1 MRNNPALKVQVF
13 APWRAL
19 AASRRSFARSRTPT
33 LRVAG
38 AVALTTL
45 ITNQPA
51 HADSHPPGWPVRAS
65 IAMPFGDTW
74 GSDRQHGF
82 TWGFRAQLQGFPWEH
97 GPAFGGYAELLID
110 AQTRGSTAVGISASA
125 PIMRIKDALDWHVGA
140 YGGFRWQT
148 GDGRRVNLGVGTSL
162 NLPFY
167 FYQVGLGVRLDTS
180 LHGSEV
186 SAVALLVD
194 VDVLPLLAL
203 FGYALGSK

>member
-1 MRNNPALKVQVF
+1 MQGYTPPRSTFTRF
-13 APWRAL
+13 A
-19 AASRRSFARSRTPT
+19 AA
-33 LRVAG
+33 
-38 AVALTTL
+38 AVALLALTASP
-45 ITNQPA
+45 QPA
-51 HADSHPPGWPVRAS
+51 RADSHPPGWPVRGS

-97 GPAFGGYAELLID
+97 GPAFGGYTELLLD
-110 AQTRGSTAVGISASA
+110 AQTRGSTALGISASA

-140 YGGFRWQT
+140 YGGFRWQN
-148 GDGRRVNLGVGTSL
+148 GESRRVNLGIGTSL

-167 FYQVGLGVRLDTS
+167 FYQVGLGIRLDGS
-180 LHGSEV
+180 LRGSEL

-203 FGYALGSK
+203 FGYAVGRK

>member
-1 MRNNPALKVQVF
+1 MQGYTPPRSTFTRF
-13 APWRAL
+13 A
-19 AASRRSFARSRTPT
+19 AA
-33 LRVAG
+33 
-38 AVALTTL
+38 AVALLALTASP
-45 ITNQPA
+45 QPA
-51 HADSHPPGWPVRAS
+51 RADSHPPGWPVRGS

-97 GPAFGGYAELLID
+97 GPAFGGYAELLLD
-110 AQTRGSTAVGISASA
+110 AQTRGSTALGISASA

-140 YGGFRWQT
+140 YGGFRWQN
-148 GDGRRVNLGVGTSL
+148 GESRRVNLGIGTSL

-167 FYQVGLGVRLDTS
+167 FYQVGLGIRLDGS
-180 LHGSEV
+180 LRGSEL

-203 FGYALGSK
+203 FGYAVGRK